1 MKKLGKILMWL
12 VIVVVVLLVAAIL
25 TLPMTIGPIVKTAAS
40 VGGPKALGVP
50 VSVGNVKLNAL
61 AGNLTVSQVKVGN
74 PQGYSD
80 RDAFAVDKVEVG
92 LNMRSLLSDTI
103 VVRKIQIDAPAISF
117 ESKDGK
123 SNFDTMMANTKKA
136 SEEEKQ
142 QQQTEKEKKPGK
154 KVVIDEFS
162 LNNAKVSYAS
172 GITLGKAITVP
183 LPSVTMRDIGKKSGG
198 TTVADALTEVI
209 NGILG
214 GLSQAVTG
222 ISGAASDL
230 LKGVSGAADGLL
242 KGAGD
247 ATKGAT
253 DALKGVTDGA
263 SDAASGA
270 AKALKDVAG
279 GATDAAS
286 GAAKGV
292 TDALKSL
299 TGGSAADGAKET
311 AADATKSAE
320 GTAKDATDAAK
331 DAAKSL
337 KKLFK

>member
-12 VIVVVVLLVAAIL
+12 VIVVVVVLLVAVL

-50 VSVGNVKLNAL
+50 VSVGDVKLNVL

-80 RDAFAVDKVEVG
+80 KDAFAVDKVEVG
-92 LNMRSLLSDTI
+92 LNMRSLMSDTI

-123 SNFDTMMANTKKA
+123 SNFDAMMANTKKA

-142 QQQTEKEKKPGK
+142 KTEKEKKPGK
-154 KVVIDEFS
+154 KVVIEEFS

-172 GITLGKAITVP
+172 GITLGKSITVP
-183 LPSVTMRDIGKKSGG
+183 LPSLVIRDIGKKSGG
-198 TTVADALTEVI
+198 ATAADALTEVI

>member
-12 VIVVVVLLVAAIL
+12 VIVVAVVLLVAVL

-50 VSVGNVKLNAL
+50 VSVGDVKLNAL

-80 RDAFAVDKVEVG
+80 KDAFAVDKVEVG
-92 LNMRSLLSDTI
+92 LNMRSLMSDTI

-123 SNFDTMMANTKKA
+123 SNFDAMMANTKKA

-142 QQQTEKEKKPGK
+142 KTEKEKKPGK
-154 KVVIDEFS
+154 KVVIEEFS

-172 GITLGKAITVP
+172 GITLGKSITVP
-183 LPSVTMRDIGKKSGG
+183 LPSLVIRDIGKKSGG
-198 TTVADALTEVI
+198 ATAADALTEVI

>member
-12 VIVVVVLLVAAIL
+12 VIVVVVVLLVAVL

-50 VSVGNVKLNAL
+50 VSVGDVKLNAL

-80 RDAFAVDKVEVG
+80 KDAFAVDKVEVG
-92 LNMRSLLSDTI
+92 LNMRSLMSDTI

-123 SNFDTMMANTKKA
+123 SNFDAMMANTKKA

-142 QQQTEKEKKPGK
+142 KTEKEKKPGK
-154 KVVIDEFS
+154 KVVIEEFS

-172 GITLGKAITVP
+172 GITLGKSITVP
-183 LPSVTMRDIGKKSGG
+183 LPSLVIRDIGKKSGG
-198 TTVADALTEVI
+198 ATAADALTEVI

-263 SDAASGA
+263 SDADSGA
-270 AKALKDVAG
+270 TKALKDVAG